1 MTPREENPAPPG
13 ALVAVERLAGG
24 RGREE
29 AAAAAAV
36 FGLLAGPELDS
47 SPDWGAYIQI
57 FLLVSVRCP
66 GSVLCCTALIR
77 FLSTPFRFS
86 IIVGLGYGRRFLVQ
100 GWLRRRRCP
109 SQPSSSGGAPG
120 RRRTAPPRRRQL
132 LIATSARRCG
142 AGSSPAVLRRIVAYC
157 TRRGRHLSSGDG
169 RGRSCAGVAAQ
180 VR

>member
-1 MTPREENPAPPG
+1 M
-13 ALVAVERLAGG
+13 
-24 RGREE
+24 
-29 AAAAAAV
+29 
-36 FGLLAGPELDS
+36 LAGPELDS

-109 SQPSSSGGAPG
+109 SHPSPSVPLWGSAWSPADGTAAPEAAANRHVRSAALRCWVFSCCPAVDRRVLHAARPASLL
-120 RRRTAPPRRRQL
+120 RRRALAFLRRSCR
-132 LIATSARRCG
+132 SGEMG
-142 AGSSPAVLRRIVAYC
+142 AGYSLSQSWIVPWRLNWYFIWD
-157 TRRGRHLSSGDG
+157 R
-169 RGRSCAGVAAQ
+169 
-180 VR
+180 